1 MNEFV
6 KDFIIEDSEKY
17 DGLNIKDKTRKV
29 VAEMGET
36 GMIIKVAWMME
47 IEKALY
53 SLAVE
58 CARAAKRPEV
68 NSDERQLTDRP
79 LRDLPASGLRE

>member
-1 MNEFV
+1 MNNFV

-17 DGLNIKDKTRKV
+17 DGLNIKEKARRV

-58 CARAAKRPEV
+58 CARAAQRPEV
-68 NSDERQLTDRP
+68 NNDQRQLADRP
-79 LRDLPASGLRE
+79 LCDLPASGLRE